1 MPVSE
6 FGFLRVKM
14 KKTIIMRTWRNWQT
28 RRFQVPVGKTV
39 WVQIPSSAPRKGDN
53 FDTKSI
59 EIIALFVAFRGIFTL
74 FSAFDGSFDR

>member
-1 MPVSE
+1 MN
-6 FGFLRVKM
+6 
-14 KKTIIMRTWRNWQT
+14 KKRTWRNWQT
-28 RRFQVPVGKTV
+28 RRFQVPVGNTV